1 MSITISA
8 RVAPNA
14 PTFTADK
21 LLSVAT
27 IAIPAIGLLLFFIIP
42 LATMVKLSFVDDSGQ
57 FGIANYLALL
67 NTPGI
72 VQATQ
77 NSLLLGASTTAIC
90 LILGFVLAYAIERSG
105 IIGKGFVSTV
115 LYLPVLAPSLVL
127 GLGLIFLLGRNGL
140 IGKFLGIHVEIYGF
154 PGLLLANALY
164 ALPQAVIILRAAL
177 RQTDA
182 RYYDAASVMGASAW
196 HQFWDIT
203 VPGTKFGLLSAGFV
217 VFTLTITDFGNAV
230 VIGGDTKLLAI
241 EIYNQVSG
249 QMKFGVGAAVGMLL
263 LLPTGLSLYIER
275 VASKRQSGGQADGAV
290 PPTPVYRATRDI
302 PLFAVVMA
310 ASLSIALVVATVVY
324 ASFVNLWPYR
334 LDLGFKH
341 YSITISGGYTPL
353 WTSLGVSLGAA
364 IGGTILLFALALGLR
379 RAPPFLAKTIHLIAV
394 MPVGVP
400 GLVLGLAYVFAF
412 NQAGSPLEVLYGT
425 ALLIAICNFYHYHS
439 QGFLTTV
446 TGLRAVP
453 AAVESAAACLG
464 GSATRVLLDVIVPI
478 MGPTLLSVFFFL
490 FMRSMVTL
498 SAVIFLVSPS
508 LSLASVSVMRL
519 DEAGFVSQ
527 AAAFSTCIML
537 VVAASAWVMRR
548 AVALASVRM
557 S

>member
-1 MSITISA
+1 
-8 RVAPNA
+8 
-14 PTFTADK
+14 
-21 LLSVAT
+21 
-27 IAIPAIGLLLFFIIP
+27 
-42 LATMVKLSFVDDSGQ
+42 MVGLSFLDESGHA
-57 FGIANYLALL
+57 GIANYLALM

-72 VQATQ
+72 VRATR
-77 NSLLLGASTTAIC
+77 NSLMLGASTTLLC
-90 LILGFVLAYAIERSG
+90 LILGFMLAYAIERSG
-105 IIGKGFVSTV
+105 MAGKGFVSAV
-115 LYLPVLAPSLVL
+115 LYLPVFAPSLVL

-140 IGKFLGIHVEIYGF
+140 LGKFFGIHVEIYGF
-154 PGLLLANALY
+154 PGLLLANTLY

-177 RQTDA
+177 RQADA
-182 RYYDAASVMGASAW
+182 RYYDAAAVMGAGAW
-196 HQFWDIT
+196 RQFWDIT
-203 VPGTKFGLLSAGFV
+203 LPGVKFGLLSAGFV

-230 VIGGDTKLLAI
+230 VLGGDYPLLAI

-275 VASKRQSGGQADGAV
+275 VASKRQAGGQADGAV
-290 PPTPVYRATRDI
+290 PPVPLYQARRDI
-302 PLFAVVMA
+302 PLFAGVMA
-310 ASLSIALVVATVVY
+310 VSLSIALVIATVVF

-334 LDLGFKH
+334 LDLGLKH
-341 YSITISGGYTPL
+341 YSITISGGYAPL
-353 WTSLGVSLGAA
+353 WTSLGVSLVAA
-364 IGGTILLFALALGLR
+364 VGGTILLFALAFGLR
-379 RAPPFLAKTIHLIAV
+379 RSPPILAKTIYLIAV

-412 NQAGSPLEVLYGT
+412 NQAGSPLELLYGS
-425 ALLIAICNFYHYHS
+425 ALLISICNFYHYHT

-453 AAVESAAACLG
+453 VALESAAACLG
-464 GSATRVLLDVIVPI
+464 GSAGRVLIDVIVPI

-498 SAVIFLVSPS
+498 SAVIFLVSPA

-527 AAAFSTCIML
+527 AAAFSTCIMV
-537 VVAASAWVMRR
+537 VVAAAAWVMRR
-548 AVALASVRM
+548 AVAIASVRM